1 MFCVKMIYF
10 YPFRKLK
17 SSHLSSSNKTKYIGE
32 NKTIMSP
39 TSMNEDTAIN
49 RKIDRDDTF
58 QDKILRKAQQQKQS
72 SHPTNSSS
80 RGKS

>member
-1 MFCVKMIYF
+1 
-10 YPFRKLK
+10 
-17 SSHLSSSNKTKYIGE
+17 
-32 NKTIMSP
+32 MSP